1 MSRPTVYD
9 LWSQKGKKKW
19 VQTHIDTDKE
29 AEAAYKAGIEIISCE
44 PDRYFKKVREAAP
57 SAFLSV
63 GLRHGMV
70 SSVQEAI
77 KVGFEILEMGADAV
91 YCSHSIKFIEA
102 MAKEGIPITA
112 HVGLVPNL
120 ATWTN
125 YRAVGKNSREAFE
138 VYQRVKDLENAGAAC
153 VEVEVVPVE
162 LADYITRNTKM
173 ITMGMGCGDVC
184 DTQYLFCNDI
194 LGTNVNHYPRHAK
207 KYLDLNKEE
216 EKIQVLREQGFRM
229 FVEDIQKGIYP
240 EEKHLIKMDEK
251 EFEDFQNKVK

>member
-44 PDRYFKKVREAAP
+44 PDRYFKKVREVAP

-70 SSVQEAI
+70 SSAQEAI

-102 MAKEGIPITA
+102 MAKEGIPVTA

-120 ATWTN
+120 ATWTS

-138 VYQRVKDLENAGAAC
+138 VYQKVKDLENAGAAC
-153 VEVEVVPVE
+153 VEVEVVPIE

-216 EKIQVLREQGFRM
+216 EKIQILREQGFRM

-240 EEKHLIKMDEK
+240 EEKHIIKMDKK

>member
-91 YCSHSIKFIEA
+91 YCSHSINFIEA